1 MLPCRMLPLKN
12 VNFFIRGKIYVN
24 LEAHKRKKKLID
36 EMDQQCK
43 NMKLQHDANSFWNV
57 FLNLESIGNRGQ

>member
-24 LEAHKRKKKLID
+24 LEAHKRQRKLID

-43 NMKLQHDANSFWNV
+43 NMKLQHDANSF
-57 FLNLESIGNRGQ
+57 

>member
-24 LEAHKRKKKLID
+24 LEAHKRQKKLID

-43 NMKLQHDANSFWNV
+43 NMKLQHDANSFGNV